1 MYLLAIVMKQT
12 LCVELKFFCATK
24 SNKLGRVIR
33 VSARHDSQK
42 KFKPSEA
49 VSCASAD
56 TKTTY

>member
-1 MYLLAIVMKQT
+1 MKQT

-33 VSARHDSQK
+33 VSVRHDSQK
-42 KFKPSEA
+42 KFKPSET

-56 TKTTY
+56 AKATY

>member
-1 MYLLAIVMKQT
+1 MKQT

-33 VSARHDSQK
+33 VSVRHDSQK

-56 TKTTY
+56 TKATY